1 MRIGIFTDTYFPQV
15 SGVATSIRV
24 LKEDLERQGHKVII
38 FTTTDPKVTEPEEN
52 IVRLGSIPFFAFKDR
67 RVAIQG
73 LGKAYRIAKENELD
87 IIHTQTEFSLG
98 LAGKLI
104 AAMLKIPTIHTYH
117 TMYEKYLH
125 YVAKGKVLR
134 PSHVAYISKA
144 FCNQTSGVVAPSQMT
159 KDKLIEYGVLQE
171 VRVIP
176 TGVVVPP
183 QEPEVAN
190 ALRSE
195 LGYSDGEVV
204 LLSLSRLSQEKNIAA
219 VIAALPAIVSSKPNV
234 RLCIA
239 GGGPEREKLEAQ
251 VAELGMNDFVQFV
264 GEIKN
269 EMVYKYYQ
277 MADLYVNASESE
289 SQGLTYLEALVN
301 RVPVIA
307 KKNDYLSSLITAD
320 ALGML
325 FETDAD
331 IADCVL
337 GYIENQL
344 GNEAEVSALQDQ
356 LLAEISSETF
366 GERIVD
372 FYEAAINGYQWN
384 QEHSHNIMNLM
395 KFLRLST
402 NELKDEENE
411 N

>member
-52 IVRLGSIPFFAFKDR
+52 IIRLGSIPFFAFKDR

-73 LGKAYRIAKENELD
+73 LGKAYRIAKENKLD

-125 YVAKGKVLR
+125 YIAKGKVLR

-195 LGYSDGEVV
+195 LGYSDDEVV

-219 VIAALPAIVSSKPNV
+219 VIAALPAIVASKPNV

-239 GGGPEREKLEAQ
+239 GGGPERERTYPRAQ
-251 VAELGMNDFVQFV
+251 RQAG
-264 GEIKN
+264 I
-269 EMVYKYYQ
+269 
-277 MADLYVNASESE
+277 
-289 SQGLTYLEALVN
+289 
-301 RVPVIA
+301 RVP
-307 KKNDYLSSLITAD
+307 
-320 ALGML
+320 
-325 FETDAD
+325 E
-331 IADCVL
+331 
-337 GYIENQL
+337 
-344 GNEAEVSALQDQ
+344 LQPD
-356 LLAEISSETF
+356 
-366 GERIVD
+366 R
-372 FYEAAINGYQWN
+372 
-384 QEHSHNIMNLM
+384 
-395 KFLRLST
+395 
-402 NELKDEENE
+402 
-411 N
+411 

>member
-1 MRIGIFTDTYFPQV
+1 
-15 SGVATSIRV
+15 
-24 LKEDLERQGHKVII
+24 
-38 FTTTDPKVTEPEEN
+38 
-52 IVRLGSIPFFAFKDR
+52 
-67 RVAIQG
+67 
-73 LGKAYRIAKENELD
+73 
-87 IIHTQTEFSLG
+87 
-98 LAGKLI
+98 
-104 AAMLKIPTIHTYH
+104 
-117 TMYEKYLH
+117 MYEKYLH

-134 PSHVAYISKA
+134 PSHVAYLSKS

-171 VRVIP
+171 IRVIP

-195 LGYSDGEVV
+195 LGYSDDEVV

-219 VIAALPAIVSSKPNV
+219 VIAALPAIVASKPNV

-356 LLAEISSETF
+356 LLSEISYETF

-372 FYEAAINGYQWN
+372 FYDAAINGYQWN

-402 NELKDEENE
+402 NELKDEENDH
-411 N
+411 

>member
-1 MRIGIFTDTYFPQV
+1 M
-15 SGVATSIRV
+15 
-24 LKEDLERQGHKVII
+24 
-38 FTTTDPKVTEPEEN
+38 
-52 IVRLGSIPFFAFKDR
+52 
-67 RVAIQG
+67 
-73 LGKAYRIAKENELD
+73 
-87 IIHTQTEFSLG
+87 
-98 LAGKLI
+98 
-104 AAMLKIPTIHTYH
+104 
-117 TMYEKYLH
+117 
-125 YVAKGKVLR
+125 
-134 PSHVAYISKA
+134 
-144 FCNQTSGVVAPSQMT
+144 
-159 KDKLIEYGVLQE
+159 
-171 VRVIP
+171 
-176 TGVVVPP
+176 
-183 QEPEVAN
+183 
-190 ALRSE
+190 
-195 LGYSDGEVV
+195 

-219 VIAALPAIVSSKPNV
+219 EIAALPAIVESKPNV
-234 RLCIA
+234 RICIA

-372 FYEAAINGYQWN
+372 FYKAAINGYQWN

-402 NELKDEENE
+402 SDLRDEENE

>member
-52 IVRLGSIPFFAFKDR
+52 IIRLGSIPFFAFKDR

-125 YVAKGKVLR
+125 YIAKGKVLR

-176 TGVVVPP
+176 TGVVVPS
-183 QEPEVAN
+183 QEPDVAN

-195 LGYSDGEVV
+195 LGYSDDEVV

-219 VIAALPAIVSSKPNV
+219 VIAALPAIVASKPNV

-239 GGGPEREKLEAQ
+239 GGGPERETLEAQ
-251 VAELGMNDFVQFV
+251 VAELGLTDFVQFV

-337 GYIENQL
+337 GYIENQ
-344 GNEAEVSALQDQ
+344 
-356 LLAEISSETF
+356 
-366 GERIVD
+366 
-372 FYEAAINGYQWN
+372 
-384 QEHSHNIMNLM
+384 
-395 KFLRLST
+395 
-402 NELKDEENE
+402 
-411 N
+411 